1 MANLGDNPIRRAD
14 QDLLKRASGAV
25 NIADGIRDVDASEG
39 YVLAVVGPWGSGKT
53 SIVNLVKE
61 ALAKDPAYP
70 VIEFNP
76 WVFSGSDELV
86 QVFFRE
92 LAAQMRLKGDRL
104 AEIAE
109 SVDNYGELFE
119 PIAALPFIGAWFA
132 RFRGAAKAFREL
144 QERRKGSVTEQRNKL
159 STELAKLPQPLV
171 VVVDDLDRLESTEIR
186 DIFKLVRL
194 TASFPNIIY
203 VLAFDRQRVEAALTQ
218 SGFDGR
224 AYLEKIVQLGLDVPP
239 VPSSVLLRLIGES
252 LQAAVEDLGALE
264 RFNESAWPDVLVEII
279 RPMISNM
286 RDISRYSAAVRATVR
301 TLGTQVELVDV
312 MGLEAIRVFRPDVF
326 DKLVTARDGL
336 TTTMADFAPRHD
348 DPNLKLQ
355 IDQLLEAGADIPD
368 VVRAIVSRMFPAAR
382 RHIGDGNYG
391 SSWQAGWLRG
401 RRVAHPDVLAVYLEK
416 VSNET
421 LEAFGNAE
429 RAFEI
434 LGDEDALNTML
445 RSIGLDELEDVI
457 GALEAFETE
466 FPADAAVPASRVLL
480 NLLPDLPQ
488 RPRGMMSF
496 VDERLVVVRVVLR
509 LLRRLDSPDQVM
521 DAAGRI
527 LVAVSS
533 FSSRFELVTIVGHR
547 ENAGHKLVS
556 EDDAE
561 ILELQ
566 LREQLEAANSADL
579 AKERGLLEILYHQ
592 KVVGD
597 SGKPVTVDASD
608 LILARALLLD
618 SQSVVRSQTVD
629 SRSVRHTTR
638 LHWDILTEVFDGEDN
653 LRRAVDALRPHAD
666 DELAGV
672 IELADKYLTGWR
684 PSEWGDD

>member
-1 MANLGDNPIRRAD
+1 MANVGDNPIRKAE
-14 QDLLKRASGAV
+14 QDLLKRASGAIT
-25 NIADGIRDVDASEG
+25 IADGIRDVDASEG
-39 YVLAVVGPWGSGKT
+39 YVVAVVGPWGSGKT
-53 SIVNLVKE
+53 SIVNLVME
-61 ALAKDPAYP
+61 ALAKDPTYP

-104 AEIAE
+104 AKIAE
-109 SVDNYGELFE
+109 SVDSYGELFE

-132 RFRGAAKAFREL
+132 RFRGAAKALHEF

-159 STELAKLPQPLV
+159 SAELAKLPQPIV
-171 VVVDDLDRLESTEIR
+171 VVVDDIDRLESTEIR

-224 AYLEKIVQLGLDVPP
+224 AYLEKIVQLGFDVPP
-239 VPSSVLLRLIGES
+239 VPASVLLRLLGES

-279 RPMISNM
+279 RPLVSNM
-286 RDISRYSAAVRATVR
+286 RDISRYSAAVRATTR
-301 TLGTQVELVDV
+301 TLGTQVELVDI
-312 MGLEAIRVFRPDVF
+312 MGLEALRVFRPDVF
-326 DKLVTARDGL
+326 DKLVAAREGL
-336 TTTMADFAPRHD
+336 TTPTADFAARSE
-348 DPNLKLQ
+348 DPNLKSQ
-355 IDQLLEAGADIPD
+355 IEQLLEAGADMPD
-368 VVRAIVSRMFPAAR
+368 VVRAVVSRLFPAAR

-391 SSWQAGWLRG
+391 SSWQAGWLRS

-429 RAFEI
+429 RAFEV
-434 LGDEDALNTML
+434 LVDEDALNTLL
-445 RSIGLDELEDVI
+445 RAINLEELEDVI
-457 GALEAFETE
+457 SALEAFETE

-496 VDERLVVVRVVLR
+496 IDERLVVVRVILR
-509 LLRRLDSPDQVM
+509 LLRRLDSPEQVM
-521 DAAGRI
+521 DAVGRI
-527 LVAVSS
+527 LAAVGS

-556 EDDAE
+556 KDDAR

-566 LREQLEAANSADL
+566 LREQIETADSADL
-579 AKERGLLEILYHQ
+579 AKERGPLALLYHQ
-592 KVVGD
+592 KTVGD

-608 LILARALLLD
+608 LLLGRALLLD
-618 SQSVVRSQTVD
+618 SQSTVRSQTVD
-629 SRSVRHTTR
+629 SRSVRRTVR
-638 LHWDILTEVFDGEDN
+638 LNWTILTDVFDGEDN
-653 LRRAVDALRPHAD
+653 LRRAVDALRPHA
-666 DELAGV
+666 EEG
-672 IELADKYLTGWR
+672 LADVIDLADRYLTGWR